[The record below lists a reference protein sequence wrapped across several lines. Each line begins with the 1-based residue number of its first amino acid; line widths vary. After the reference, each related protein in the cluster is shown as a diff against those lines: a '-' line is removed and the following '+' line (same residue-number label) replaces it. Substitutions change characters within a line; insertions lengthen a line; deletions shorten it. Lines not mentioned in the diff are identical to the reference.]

1 MKHNTH
7 IYIASKA
14 IEFLHDSVDN
24 LRYSSGSAAA
34 SKTRTK
40 VKQQATDLQRLLRYH
55 QSSIVEA
62 AWAPDD
68 VLNDKSQYHTF
79 KLFTAD
85 EFSKPE
91 KYTSEYYERDKKK
104 YYRIS
109 GSGGLPFKGDHLARI
124 IADIVKLRAYNDH
137 FSQKQIMYL
146 YMMISHY
153 VADAHVP
160 MHCDLRDDPPR
171 NANSKSEIR
180 NSKQENA
187 DSKSEIK
194 KPGPVSRY
202 YSESLHGQIEDLW
215 DKACTPAAVAEKVLI
230 ADSFDDYDQE
240 NDLTPYVRFSLNN
253 KNDLKL
259 IRPYT
264 LTDKSMMEFMVDICV
279 QSKERSLKLFPI
291 NNPDK
296 WDLEAFPGMTREI
309 FAEAIGNLITIYL
322 WMWGA

>member
-7 IYIASKA
+7 IYTASKA
-14 IEFLHDSVDN
+14 IEFLRDSVDN
-24 LRYSSGSAAA
+24 LRYLSGAAVA
-34 SKTRTK
+34 SKTKTK

-68 VLNDKSQYHTF
+68 VLNDKSLYHTF

-85 EFSKPE
+85 EFPNPE
-91 KYTSEYYERDKKK
+91 KYTAEFYERNAKK
-104 YYRIS
+104 YYRVS
-109 GSGGLPFKGDHLARI
+109 GSGGLPFKVDHLARI
-124 IADIVKLRAYNDH
+124 IADLVKLRAYNDH

-160 MHCDLRDDPPR
+160 MHCDLRDDPPS
-171 NANSKSEIR
+171 AS
-180 NSKQENA
+180 
-187 DSKSEIK
+187 DTT
-194 KPGPVSRY
+194 KPRPVERY
-202 YSESLHGQIEDLW
+202 YSESVHGQIEDLW
-215 DKACTPAAVAEKVLI
+215 DKASTPAAVAEEILI
-230 ADSFDDYDQE
+230 ADTFDDHDQ
-240 NDLTPYVRFSLNN
+240 DTALTPQVKFSLTN

-259 IRPYT
+259 IRPYS
-264 LTDKSMMEFMVDICV
+264 LTDRNMMEFMVDICV

-291 NNPDK
+291 NNPTQ
-296 WDLEAFPGMTREI
+296 WDQTAFPAMTREI

-322 WMWGA
+322 WMWGARE